1 MRAILR
7 GRVEFILL
15 LLRSETTRRLG
26 WIDMFENEIYQADMQ
41 KFQGSWIQIA
51 YERDGLAEPIDD
63 EEGWNPRTIFQNG
76 SFIVEISDGTIPI
89 KGVFR
94 IDPSKEPKQNEYTD
108 TYGQYAGGNVF
119 RDLCY

>member
-1 MRAILR
+1 
-7 GRVEFILL
+7 
-15 LLRSETTRRLG
+15 
-26 WIDMFENEIYQADMQ
+26 MFENEIYQADMK